1 MLSYTLKVIE
11 VLIVFIKNNI
21 GNIMRRHEYESRYN
35 PAATE
40 LSRALMYDGVI
51 RPDMLD
57 KITRVLD
64 GVEVTDNLLV
74 QKDNVINQKTAEVQS
89 KNNLLVQK
97 EQLLGQKDNQLN
109 QFQQIITTK
118 TVELQSKENLLAQKE
133 QLLVQKD
140 KNLEKLKETGTVGEQ
155 KEYVDV
161 LHKLYPKWYP
171 ERLEDW
177 PSDSHGKKI
186 IDKGDYENIKAS
198 LPTYRKQLAEK
209 EFIEI
214 MHELFPKWYPLK
226 YEDWPADVWG
236 KKNVIEPKNYEVI
249 ERSLP
254 VYKQWLVSKKELIDI
269 LPKLHPELYPINYE
283 EWTDQPGKQLLD
295 KCDLHCDYTEIL
307 KESLPIYR
315 KQLTIKEF
323 IEILPK
329 LYPDYPVGFENWTN
343 QWGKGVVDRDEFE
356 TIKGN
361 LAIYK
366 KNLLKK
372 EFIDIMHQVNPKVYP
387 AHFKDWSNNSS
398 GKEILEKED
407 YEAMKESL
415 SIHRQKLKEREKEQE
430 ISKFKELYALKE
442 VEITRKELE
451 KQELLIQKEREK
463 EELLLAKELENQK
476 LLIQKEEEV
485 HNKSLAKNQFIGELQ
500 GELGL
505 KEKDAL
511 NLKIESLMKQLE
523 FKDKEMALKT
533 KESELKDKALE
544 DAYEIA
550 KQKEIVNELKEK
562 ELADARAIN
571 ELQGKL
577 LDLKALYGHEVSFAE
592 EFSAIQFQAE
602 NNIAN
607 NDFNAIQDL
616 SRYIS
621 ELLGSA
627 RENAESI
634 EISKL
639 LALNESPIGH
649 VDVENNLVQN
659 PLAVINNGNF
669 DINNVHTTHSVLVSI
684 SGEES
689 FSLIQE
695 ENFN

>member
-1 MLSYTLKVIE
+1 M
-11 VLIVFIKNNI
+11 
-21 GNIMRRHEYESRYN
+21 
-35 PAATE
+35 
-40 LSRALMYDGVI
+40 
-51 RPDMLD
+51 
-57 KITRVLD
+57 
-64 GVEVTDNLLV
+64 
-74 QKDNVINQKTAEVQS
+74 
-89 KNNLLVQK
+89 
-97 EQLLGQKDNQLN
+97 
-109 QFQQIITTK
+109 
-118 TVELQSKENLLAQKE
+118 
-133 QLLVQKD
+133 
-140 KNLEKLKETGTVGEQ
+140 
-155 KEYVDV
+155 
-161 LHKLYPKWYP
+161 
-171 ERLEDW
+171 
-177 PSDSHGKKI
+177 
-186 IDKGDYENIKAS
+186 
-198 LPTYRKQLAEK
+198 
-209 EFIEI
+209 
-214 MHELFPKWYPLK
+214 
-226 YEDWPADVWG
+226 
-236 KKNVIEPKNYEVI
+236 
-249 ERSLP
+249 
-254 VYKQWLVSKKELIDI
+254 IDI

-387 AHFKDWSNNSS
+387 ANFKDWSNNSS

-485 HNKSLAKNQFIGELQ
+485 HNKSLAKNQFINELQ
-500 GELGL
+500 GALGL

-511 NLKIESLMKQLE
+511 NLKIESLMKQVE
-523 FKDKEMALKT
+523 FHK
-533 KESELKDKALE
+533 KESEFKDKALE
-544 DAYEIA
+544 DAH
-550 KQKEIVNELKEK
+550 EIVKQNKI
-562 ELADARAIN
+562 IN

-577 LDLKALYGHEVSFAE
+577 LAFKDLSKHDETLQLELSVIHFKVE
-592 EFSAIQFQAE
+592 ES
-602 NNIAN
+602 IAN
-607 NDFNAIQDL
+607 KNVNEMEEL
-616 SRYIS
+616 SKYLSQLMKEPIEKEESLDIS
-621 ELLGSA
+621 ELLS
-627 RENAESI
+627 NI
-634 EISKL
+634 
-639 LALNESPIGH
+639 SPISPINSAQH
-649 VDVENNLVQN
+649 PV
-659 PLAVINNGNF
+659 AVVNNGNF
-669 DINNVHTTHSVLVSI
+669 DIDQMHVTHSVLLSGSVEVSI
-684 SGEES
+684 IEDGS
-689 FSLIQE
+689 I
-695 ENFN
+695 